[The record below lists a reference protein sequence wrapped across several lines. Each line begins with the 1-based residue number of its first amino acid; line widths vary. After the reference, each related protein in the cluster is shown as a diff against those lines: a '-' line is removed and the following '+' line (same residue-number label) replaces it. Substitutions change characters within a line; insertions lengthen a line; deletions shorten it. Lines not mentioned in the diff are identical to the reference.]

1 MILCN
6 IKIDITNHILV
17 YLNYFLVSWSVGF
30 SIRSLAIRCLS
41 CTLYSL
47 LTVTMTGG
55 DANICTQWNMN
66 PIEKSRCYAKSLTI
80 LFAVCVYGWH
90 SHAICSTI
98 HCVCLPSGAVQVWR
112 RVLWSCGHH
121 PFHCYQQSTW
131 SLDAWHSVSSPGPPA
146 LCCNNQV
153 LRRVWFLET
162 AC

>member
-1 MILCN
+1 MLYYCILYTVAGCFIDVPMILCN

-30 SIRSLAIRCLS
+30 SIRCLAIRCLAIRCLS

-80 LFAVCVYGWH
+80 LLTVCVYGWH
-90 SHAICSTI
+90 SHAIWAKFTV
-98 HCVCLPSGAVQVWR
+98 CVYLQELFRFGGVYCGAVATI
-112 RVLWSCGHH
+112 
-121 PFHCYQQSTW
+121 PFTVTNKVRG
-131 SLDAWHSVSSPGPPA
+131 L
-146 LCCNNQV
+146 
-153 LRRVWFLET
+153 
-162 AC
+162 